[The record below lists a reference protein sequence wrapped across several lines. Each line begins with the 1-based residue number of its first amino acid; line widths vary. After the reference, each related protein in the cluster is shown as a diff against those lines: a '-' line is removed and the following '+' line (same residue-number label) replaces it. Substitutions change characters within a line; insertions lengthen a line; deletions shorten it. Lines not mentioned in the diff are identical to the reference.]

1 MIKLVRQYKNHATY
15 RVHKDLISYAQ
26 KLEDV
31 EATNKDNEFKIIND
45 SASINI
51 LETISEKIKATK
63 AKEARKRG
71 AKVSYSHMEQGNDK
85 WLIERTK
92 YITSTAPRGAKA
104 IDEHALRMAIIE
116 KYGLEEELHLESRM
130 APMEL
135 MRRGNEF
142 EPLIRDM
149 INNDLNEDFKPII
162 AKNGLY
168 MSSLDGLNSKRD
180 LILEIKTIK
189 VIDFFKYQVNI
200 ESAIDKHREQLVHQ
214 QGVTG
219 IKDTILVC
227 YSPILDMYQMFNFRA
242 SDDELVKLFDTE
254 KNLREKKDY
263 YIEELDNE

>member
-1 MIKLVRQYKNHATY
+1 M
-15 RVHKDLISYAQ
+15 
-26 KLEDV
+26 
-31 EATNKDNEFKIIND
+31 
-45 SASINI
+45 
-51 LETISEKIKATK
+51 
-63 AKEARKRG
+63 
-71 AKVSYSHMEQGNDK
+71 
-85 WLIERTK
+85 
-92 YITSTAPRGAKA
+92 TAV
-104 IDEHALRMAIIE
+104 D
-116 KYGLEEELHLESRM
+116 
-130 APMEL
+130 L
-135 MRRGNEF
+135 MRRGTEF

-149 INNDLNEDFKPII
+149 INNDLNEDFTPII

-242 SDDELVKLFDTE
+242 SDDELIELFDIE